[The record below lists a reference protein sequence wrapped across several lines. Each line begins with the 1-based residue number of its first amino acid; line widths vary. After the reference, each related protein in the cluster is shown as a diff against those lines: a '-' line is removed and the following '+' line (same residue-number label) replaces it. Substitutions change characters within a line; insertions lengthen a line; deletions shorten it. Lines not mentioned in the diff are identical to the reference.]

1 MKGEKAG
8 VNDEKCH
15 YREEQKLRNALKKKA
30 PHKYSQL
37 NYPGAAQVAT
47 G

>member
-1 MKGEKAG
+1 MKGEKAR

-15 YREEQKLRNALKKKA
+15 YREEQKLCDALKA

-37 NYPGAAQVAT
+37 NYPDVA
-47 G
+47 